1 MQYYI
6 FRLKSMKIKIIF
18 FATFFFFLNGIILEC
33 KAQDFSIGVYSDF
46 SKNKFVP
53 AVFIEK
59 KIRKKNYFQLYFAA
73 GKFSDGY
80 YPDQIYGYGKE
91 PLFRERLW
99 EVPYPNTGLTNF
111 PESNYVKIKG
121 IRMQAGYLEY
131 FQLRSRKHKIFWNLN
146 FNLNK
151 LTDTYVVKDSLNT
164 REGEFK
170 FVAIG
175 TSIRFGYRYI
185 LKQFHFTA
193 FIGPT
198 QYIDIYP
205 GSGGSAISYPFV
217 APFVDLEMEGGLSIG
232 YSFFK

>member
-1 MQYYI
+1 MK
-6 FRLKSMKIKIIF
+6 LKRIIVVLCF
-18 FATFFFFLNGIILEC
+18 ILLSRVDGLFLIES
-33 KAQDFSIGVYSDF
+33 KAQDFSIGVLTEF
-46 SKNKFVP
+46 SENKFIP
-53 AVFIEK
+53 SILLEK
-59 KIRKKNYFQLYFAA
+59 KIRKKNYFQLSFAA

-80 YPDQIYGYGKE
+80 YPNQIYGYGKE

-111 PESNYVKIKG
+111 PESNYIKIKG
-121 IRMQAGYLEY
+121 IRAQIGYLEY
-131 FQLRSRKHKIFWNLN
+131 FQLRSKKHKIFWNLN

-170 FVAIG
+170 FVSIG

-205 GSGGSAISYPFV
+205 GSKSSASYPFV
-217 APFVDLEMEGGLSIG
+217 APFVDLEMEAGLSMG

>member
-1 MQYYI
+1 MN
-6 FRLKSMKIKIIF
+6 FKRIIIVICF
-18 FATFFFFLNGIILEC
+18 IILSGVEGLFLLEC
-33 KAQDFSIGVYSDF
+33 KSQDFSVGVYTEF
-46 SKNKFVP
+46 SENKFVP
-53 AVFIEK
+53 AVFLEK
-59 KIRKKNYFQLYFAA
+59 KIRKKNYFQLSFAA

-80 YPDQIYGYGKE
+80 YPDQIYGFGKE
-91 PLFRERLW
+91 PIFRERLW

-121 IRMQAGYLEY
+121 IRIQAGYLEY

-146 FNLNK
+146 INLNK
-151 LTDTYVVKDSLNT
+151 LIDTFVVKDSLIT
-164 REGEFK
+164 STGEFR
-170 FVAIG
+170 FVSIG

-185 LKQFHFTA
+185 LKQLHFTA

-205 GSGGSAISYPFV
+205 GTGGSARSYPFV
-217 APFVDLEMEGGLSIG
+217 SPFVDLEMEAGISIG